1 MCLPLQDPAYLQS
14 HHLLVSPTKHHFV
27 FLQTIQ
33 EVLAILNENFPS
45 HVLLNTD
52 DPSEQHRRHLSY
64 LNGLEQEARNLLQDE
79 VRDILFVLEESVNLD
94 DCKGISICLSLL
106 DSGNNFEFLRLLN
119 VTEQSGDDEK
129 ELNSRNLKELRSA

>member
-1 MCLPLQDPAYLQS
+1 M
-14 HHLLVSPTKHHFV
+14 
-27 FLQTIQ
+27 
-33 EVLAILNENFPS
+33 
-45 HVLLNTD
+45 LLNTD

-119 VTEQSGDDEK
+119 VTEQSGDDDK
-129 ELNSRNLKELRSA
+129 ELNSRNLMELRSA